1 MKSKK
6 TDSKHNHDKEPWFSR
21 WRRRNSDKE
30 MSFLGHIEEL
40 RKRIIVVMAVFA
52 AAFIPAFIYR
62 KMIMDFLTFP
72 LTDKKLVFLEVTEPF
87 LVNVKLAFFAAA
99 AVALPVLVYQVVV
112 FIRPALSQ
120 KMRKNLLILTI
131 VFFVLFAGGIVF
143 SYKLLIPVA
152 IKWLLSQGAGLEQA
166 LSVNKYISFIG
177 WFLLGTGI
185 LFEMP
190 LVLLFLI
197 KADIV
202 TIAQLRKQ
210 WRVVYIIILV
220 LCAIITP
227 DWSPVTMGVL
237 AVPMILLY
245 ELALLMAKLFK

>member
-1 MKSKK
+1 VKGFSKK
-6 TDSKHNHDKEPWFSR
+6 GRPSKESGT
-21 WRRRNSDKE
+21 KE
-30 MSFLGHIEEL
+30 MTFIGHIEEL
-40 RKRIIVVMAVFA
+40 RKRIIIVLAVFA
-52 AAFIPAFIYR
+52 VAFIPAFIFR
-62 KMIMDFLTFP
+62 SRIMDFLTAP
-72 LTDKKLVFLEVTEPF
+72 LVDKKLVFLEITEPF

-99 AVALPVLVYQVVV
+99 AVAIPVLVYQVIV
-112 FIRPALSQ
+112 FIKPALSQ
-120 KMRKNLLILTI
+120 KVRKNLLVLTLI
-131 VFFVLFAGGIVF
+131 FFVLFAGGIVF
-143 SYKLLIPVA
+143 SYKILIPVA
-152 IKWLLSQGAGLEQA
+152 VKWLLSQGAGLEQA
-166 LSVNKYISFIG
+166 LSVNKYVSFIG

-197 KADIV
+197 KADII
-202 TIAQLRKQ
+202 TIPQLRKQ

-245 ELALLMAKLFK
+245 ELALLLAKFFR

>member
-6 TDSKHNHDKEPWFSR
+6 TNNRDSHKKQPWFTR
-21 WRRRNSDKE
+21 WRKRNSDKE
-30 MSFLGHIEEL
+30 MSFLGHLEEL
-40 RKRIIVVMAVFA
+40 RKRIIVVMAVFVV
-52 AAFIPAFIYR
+52 AFIPAFIYR
-62 KMIMDFLTFP
+62 NYIMEFLTAP
-72 LTDKKLVFLEVTEPF
+72 LTDKKLVFLEITEPF

-112 FIRPALSQ
+112 FIKPALSQ
-120 KMRKNLLILTI
+120 KVRKNLLILTI
-131 VFFVLFAGGIVF
+131 IFFILFAGGIIF

-152 IKWLLSQGAGLEQA
+152 VKWLLSQGAGLEQA

-197 KADIV
+197 KAEII
-202 TIAQLRKQ
+202 TIPQLRKQ
-210 WRVVYIIILV
+210 WRIVYIIILV

-245 ELALLMAKLFK
+245 EMALLFAKLFK